1 MPSEI
6 FEMPELSQ
14 RILRLLW
21 DGMQT
26 IEPTKSQAELSAT
39 EIATRLSAAPHEVQE
54 QLNLLDGLGYVDH
67 VQSFGGDPTVSNRHI
82 PIESA
87 IEDPLIANSY
97 YISAVGKQVL
107 LPMLTEEQE
116 SAPQPGM

>member
-26 IEPTKSQAELSAT
+26 IEQTKSQAELSAA
-39 EIATRLSAAPHEVQE
+39 EITTSLSAPPDEVQE
-54 QLNLLDGLGYVDH
+54 QLNLLDGLGYVEH

-97 YISAVGKQVL
+97 YISEVGKQVL
-107 LPMLTEEQE
+107 LPQLTAEQQNA
-116 SAPQPGM
+116 SQPGT